1 MKASSSIQTATE
13 SRSPLEM
20 QTLPD
25 AQADFDY
32 RAKSMMRNKSW
43 SLWVACLIGI
53 AGYAG
58 PPTRTAAPA
67 TNYFDC
73 DVPPGRFS
81 RWNQTIVSNDTGLSG
96 TLQMIEGRKDPKWR
110 PSASV
115 YLIDSDTKQSAGL
128 KMILFNED
136 PDDVYLV
143 ILDSGGKTE
152 HDILASV
159 PWAGKA
165 VAFSVRL
172 TGPGELT
179 VTADGRS
186 DTVHLP
192 GFRPRKLEL
201 VCSTGQFKFA
211 EVVIGGSK

>member
-1 MKASSSIQTATE
+1 
-13 SRSPLEM
+13 
-20 QTLPD
+20 
-25 AQADFDY
+25 
-32 RAKSMMRNKSW
+32 MRKKLW
-43 SLWVACLIGI
+43 SVWVACLIGI
-53 AGYAG
+53 AGHAS
-58 PPTRTAAPA
+58 PPSRTVAPA
-67 TNYFDC
+67 INYFDC

-81 RWNQTIVSNDTGLSG
+81 RWNQTIVPKGTGLSG
-96 TLQMIEGRKDPKWR
+96 TLQMMEVRKDPKWR

-115 YLIDSDTKQSAGL
+115 YLIDSETGQSAGL

-136 PDDVYLV
+136 PDNVYLV
-143 ILDSGGKTE
+143 ILDSGAKTK

-172 TGPGELT
+172 NSPGELT
-179 VTADGRS
+179 VTADGKS

-192 GFRPRKLEL
+192 GFQPRKLEL

-211 EVVIGGSK
+211 EVVIDGSK

>member
-1 MKASSSIQTATE
+1 LKCKHYRTQT
-13 SRSPLEM
+13 
-20 QTLPD
+20 D
-25 AQADFDY
+25 VDY
-32 RAKSMMRNKSW
+32 RAKSVMPKVVVT
-43 SLWVACLIGI
+43 LGCFLIGI
-53 AGYAG
+53 AGYAS
-58 PPTRTAAPA
+58 PPSRTAAPA
-67 TNYFDC
+67 INYFDC
-73 DVPPGRFS
+73 DVPLGRFS

-115 YLIDSDTKQSAGL
+115 YLIDPETGQSAGL
-128 KMILFNED
+128 KMILF
-136 PDDVYLV
+136 VYLV
-143 ILDSGGKTE
+143 ILDSGGKVK

-172 TGPGELT
+172 NGPGDLT
-179 VTADGRS
+179 VTADGKS